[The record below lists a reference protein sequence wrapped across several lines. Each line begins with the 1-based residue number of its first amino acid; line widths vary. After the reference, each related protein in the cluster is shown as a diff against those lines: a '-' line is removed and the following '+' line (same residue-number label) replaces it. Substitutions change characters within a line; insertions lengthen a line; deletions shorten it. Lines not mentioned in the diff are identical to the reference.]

1 MSRDIEP
8 CAGAYY
14 HSPQPLW
21 TERHHVHPKYLS
33 ALLGLPV
40 DPILIPLCE
49 TEHGNVHHALTHLI
63 NTGTNP
69 HRFAEA
75 TQDCVDDAWSWW
87 QEKLLAQED
96 QL

>member
-1 MSRDIEP
+1 MTRDTEL
-8 CAGAYY
+8 CAGATY

-21 TERHHVHPKYLS
+21 TERHHVYPMYLS

-40 DPILIPLCE
+40 IPIVVPFCE
-49 TEHGNVHHALTHLI
+49 TEHGNVHHALRHLI

-69 HRFAEA
+69 HRFAESTESYVEA
-75 TQDCVDDAWSWW
+75 AWTWW
-87 QEKLLAQED
+87 QAAILAQDD